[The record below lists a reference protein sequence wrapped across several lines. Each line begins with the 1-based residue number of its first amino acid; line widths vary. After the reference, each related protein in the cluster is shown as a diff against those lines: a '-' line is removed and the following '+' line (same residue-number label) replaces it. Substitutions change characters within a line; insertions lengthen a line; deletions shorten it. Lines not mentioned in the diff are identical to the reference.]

1 MDHAHEVHRR
11 LSKEHNEVDRPSGA
25 NFLGRL
31 TMSDA
36 HQVFEHGDLPPTVL
50 EDIHPKRAEDT
61 TRGRTRLW

>member
-1 MDHAHEVHRR
+1 
-11 LSKEHNEVDRPSGA
+11 
-25 NFLGRL
+25 
-31 TMSDA
+31 MSDA